1 MPFARL
7 VWTTLMVM
15 LRLRLRLKLR
25 LLIYD
30 HSAIIILTVGYTERK
45 VRELK

>member
-15 LRLRLRLKLR
+15 LRLRLKLR